1 MSRAVCVVEVEGV
14 CSAPDASACSLED
27 SRRQNLFTFVHPML
41 PIDQRTMGIA
51 GALLLLRRTATFIYE
66 RDQGW
71 A

>member
-27 SRRQNLFTFVHPML
+27 SRGQSVFNFVHSML
-41 PIDQRTMGIA
+41 LIDQRTMGIA
-51 GALLLLRRTATFIYE
+51 SALLLRRTFIHDP
-66 RDQGW
+66 RQAW